1 MFKRI
6 KEFLHK
12 IWESGRIN
20 LRDNTIPRAA
30 PSVEEAILPFDP
42 EDYTIHPHEL
52 KYMIDSGRNF
62 VLLDVRDE
70 WEYELVH
77 IEGAVSI
84 PLGELPRRFRE
95 LSPVDEIIVYCHHGM
110 RSLDA
115 ACLLQQLGFK
125 SVLSIVGGIDRW
137 ASEIDHDLQRY

>member
-6 KEFLHK
+6 KELLHS
-12 IWESGRIN
+12 IWESVSIN
-20 LRDNTIPRAA
+20 SRDKTIPRAV

-42 EDYTIHPHEL
+42 EEYTIHPHEL
-52 KYMIDSGRNF
+52 KYMIDSGRDF
-62 VLLDVRDE
+62 VLLDVRDA

-95 LSPVDEIIVYCHHGM
+95 LSPVEEIIVYCHHGM

-137 ASEIDHDLQRY
+137 ASEIDQNLQRY

>member
-6 KEFLHK
+6 KELLHR
-12 IWESGRIN
+12 IWESVSIN
-20 LRDNTIPRAA
+20 SRDKTIPLAA

-52 KYMIDSGRNF
+52 KYMIETGRGF
-62 VLLDVRDE
+62 VLLDVRE
-70 WEYELVH
+70 KWEYELVH

-95 LSPVDEIIVYCHHGM
+95 LTPVDEIIVYCHHGM

-125 SVLSIVGGIDRW
+125 FVLSLVGGIDKW
-137 ASEIDHDLQRY
+137 ASEIDHDLHRY